1 MRISDWSSDVC
12 SSDLF
17 GFYGRW
23 LYFYDFVNN
32 DFDETHRN
40 IITPENVDRV
50 GVTGDPISNRYFQ
63 HVYGP
68 GAREKL
74 KRNDGSTLRSIGT
87 SFQMLDANIYGRVPL
102 SFWDGHDL
110 TFKNGRQTGNWGGRA
125 ERSRGGKR
133 CGGKVEPWGR
143 TV

>member
-1 MRISDWSSDVC
+1 MRGDDGDINYDKG
-12 SSDLF
+12 DLTKAVAKVTQDLTLNWGDF

-63 HVYGP
+63 HVYVP
-68 GAREKL
+68 GARENL
-74 KRNDGSTLRSIGT
+74 KCNHVSTLRSIAPP
-87 SFQMLDANIYGRVPL
+87 SHMLYPTIHGPL
-102 SFWDGHDL
+102 
-110 TFKNGRQTGNWGGRA
+110 
-125 ERSRGGKR
+125 
-133 CGGKVEPWGR
+133 
-143 TV
+143 

>member
-1 MRISDWSSDVC
+1 MRGDDGDINYDKG
-12 SSDLF
+12 DLTQAVAKVTQDLTLNWGDF

-74 KRNDGSTLRSIGT
+74 KRNDGSTLRSIGRSEEHT
-87 SFQMLDANIYGRVPL
+87 SELQSLMRL
-102 SFWDGHDL
+102 SYAVCCLNTNTYTTD
-110 TFKNGRQTGNWGGRA
+110 RY
-125 ERSRGGKR
+125 
-133 CGGKVEPWGR
+133 
-143 TV
+143 